1 LYRERIRACAR
12 PKCQLRR
19 DELPITVNAAKI
31 AAIGLTV
38 CRSIRADAGRYLRHY
53 REPFVALCRAT
64 RYRSFWLLALPSLYP
79 PFIRRHGP
87 DRPCEINWPPYF
99 CNSATRETDRQT
111 KRERERHVLTI
122 KRSFAFHGFVSYHPW
137 HQSARTGA
145 APTRITL
152 SRYRRLPGNI
162 GNYGETNYSIPGRAF
177 SGATRRAASSRLRA
191 PRIEDRRTVPIC
203 RSDDACREEY
213 RGGRG
218 RGGEGGTGRYFR
230 G

>member
-1 LYRERIRACAR
+1 L
-12 PKCQLRR
+12 
-19 DELPITVNAAKI
+19 
-31 AAIGLTV
+31 
-38 CRSIRADAGRYLRHY
+38 
-53 REPFVALCRAT
+53 
-64 RYRSFWLLALPSLYP
+64 
-79 PFIRRHGP
+79 
-87 DRPCEINWPPYF
+87 
-99 CNSATRETDRQT
+99 
-111 KRERERHVLTI
+111 HVLTI

-213 RGGRG
+213 RGGGGGVG
-218 RGGEGGTGRYFR
+218 RGGPADISAGDPSRVRRPVRGTMEGD
-230 G
+230 